1 MSGDKEVRKSTSGA
15 RSRFEE
21 YREKYKDRIF
31 MERKDGIIMLRM
43 HTNGGPVLW
52 GMEMH
57 RVLIEAWQDVGNDP
71 ENDVMIL
78 TSTDPYW
85 IGCVDEEEEKGLLF
99 DYDNYYHLATKL
111 VESLIFDVDIPTIAA
126 INGPGY
132 HTELAL
138 LCDITICCEEAVFQ
152 DGHFLIGFV
161 PGDGQLLTFQEL
173 IGVKRSSYA
182 LYTGQKIDAKTALAW
197 GLVNEVVAKEKM
209 IDRAWELAGTI
220 MQQPRAT
227 RCMTHYLLTR
237 PWKQRLINDFQA
249 HITHEG
255 FGVHVTKPR
264 HELNSIRES
273 WSKEE
278 D

>member
-1 MSGDKEVRKSTSGA
+1 MSEHRP
-15 RSRFEE
+15 RFEQ
-21 YREKYKDRIF
+21 YREKYRERIH
-31 MERKDGIIMLRM
+31 MERQNGVILLRM
-43 HTNGGPVLW
+43 HTNDGPVIW

-57 RVLIEAWQDVGNDP
+57 RVLCQAWHDVGNDP
-71 ENDVMIL
+71 ENELMIL

-85 IGCVDEEEEKGLLF
+85 IGCVDEDEEPHLPF
-99 DYDNYYHLATKL
+99 DYDNYYREATKL
-111 VESLIFDVDIPTIAA
+111 VENLIFEVDIPTIAA
-126 INGPGY
+126 VNGPGY

-138 LCDITICCEEAVFQ
+138 LCDVTICSEEAVFQ

-182 LYTGQKIDAKTALAW
+182 LYTGQKIDAATALAW
-197 GLVNEVVAKEKM
+197 GLVNEVVARDKLL
-209 IDRAWELAGTI
+209 DRARELAALI

-227 RCMTHYLLTR
+227 RCLTHQLLVR

-255 FGVHVTKPR
+255 YGVHVSTPK
-264 HELNSIRES
+264 HELNAIRDS
-273 WSKEE
+273 WSGKEK
-278 D
+278 